1 MTLTRIVSWSHR
13 LAREIL
19 RPGDLA
25 IDLTAG
31 RGRDTCML
39 AEAVGPTG
47 RVLAYDIQHEALTAT
62 ARALREI
69 GREPACLSVGQP
81 IPSSPGIFLCEGCHG
96 TLADAVA
103 EGAKVVMANL
113 GYLPGGDPQVTT
125 RDMTTLAAL
134 ERGLKILEVGGRLIV
149 TVYTGHPGGAEE
161 EVAVNKLLGGLPGT
175 DWQVLQIRVVN
186 HIDAPAVF
194 VAEKKG

>member
-13 LAREIL
+13 LAREVL

-31 RGRDTCML
+31 RGKDTCLL

-47 RVLAYDIQHEALTAT
+47 RVLAYDIQHQALAAT
-62 ARALREI
+62 ARALRDFD
-69 GREPACLSVGQP
+69 REPVFLSVGQA
-81 IPSSPGIFLCEGCHG
+81 IPSSAGIFLVEGCHS
-96 TLADAVA
+96 TVADAVT

-125 RDMTTLAAL
+125 REMTTLAAL
-134 ERGLKILEVGGRLIV
+134 EQGLKILEIGGRLIV
-149 TVYTGHPGGAEE
+149 TVYTGHPGSTEE
-161 EVAVNKLLGGLPGT
+161 EVAVNMLLSGLPSA
-175 DWQVLQIRVVN
+175 DWQVLQVRVVN
-186 HIDAPAVF
+186 HVDAPVLL